1 MTMKLGLLT
10 APLPSVD
17 LYDIADWASA
27 QSFEMLEVCCWPKT
41 AGANRRYA
49 GITHIDVNEI
59 TQGQCDE
66 IVGELKNRNIEMSA
80 LGYYPNNLHPDL
92 NHREQVN
99 EHTKKVIRAAGMMGI
114 PVISTFIGADASKS
128 QDENWIE
135 AQKVWPAIVEYARDN
150 NVKLAIENCPMI
162 FSKDEWPAG
171 HNVAYSP
178 HIWREMFDKFGETVG
193 LNLDPSHLIWQ
204 MIDID
209 RVIREFGSRIYHTH
223 VKDMEIDREGLY
235 NNGIMSAGIGW
246 QRPRLPGYGEVNWAK
261 FVAGLSQVG
270 YDYVLCIEHE
280 DRRFEGTDQLVKEGF
295 LIARNQIS
303 VLLPKK
309 MH

>member
-49 GITHIDVNEI
+49 GITHIDVNDI

-66 IVGELKNRNIEMSA
+66 IVGELKNRKIEISA

-92 NHREQVN
+92 KHREEVN

-114 PVISTFIGADASKS
+114 TVISTFIGADASKI

-150 NVKLAIENCPMI
+150 NVKIAIEKSPMI

-171 HNVAYSP
+171 HNVAYSVR
-178 HIWREMFDKFGETVG
+178 IWREMFDKFGETVG

-204 MIDID
+204 MIDVD

-246 QRPRLPGYGEVNWAK
+246 QRPRLPGYGEVNWAR

>member
-66 IVGELKNRNIEMSA
+66 IVGELKNRKIEMSA

-135 AQKVWPAIVEYARDN
+135 AQKVWPAIVEYAREN
-150 NVKLAIENCPMI
+150 NVKIAIENCPMI

-178 HIWREMFDKFGETVG
+178 RIWREMFDKFGETVG

-309 MH
+309 IH

>member
-1 MTMKLGLLT
+1 MKLGLLT

-66 IVGELKNRNIEMSA
+66 IVGELKNRKIEMSA

>member
-66 IVGELKNRNIEMSA
+66 IVGELKNRKIEMSA

>member
-1 MTMKLGLLT
+1 MKLGLLT

-66 IVGELKNRNIEMSA
+66 IVGELKNRKIEMSA

-150 NVKLAIENCPMI
+150 NVKIAIENCPMI

-178 HIWREMFDKFGETVG
+178 RIWREMFDKFGETVG

-209 RVIREFGSRIYHTH
+209 RVIREFGPRIYHTH

>member
-66 IVGELKNRNIEMSA
+66 IVGELKNRKIEMSA

-150 NVKLAIENCPMI
+150 NVKIAIENCPMI

-178 HIWREMFDKFGETVG
+178 RIWREMFDKFGETVG

-309 MH
+309 IH